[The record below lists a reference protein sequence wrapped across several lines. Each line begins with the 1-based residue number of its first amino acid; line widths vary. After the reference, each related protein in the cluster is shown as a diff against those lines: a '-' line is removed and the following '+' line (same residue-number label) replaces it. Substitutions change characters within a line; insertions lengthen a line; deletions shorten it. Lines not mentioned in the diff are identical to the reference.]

1 MKLLNKIGITF
12 FITTAI
18 LLGSYLYVPIKIGA
32 ASNMFSEEPKA
43 IKITEIIEDSHRSL
57 KYTDYYIKDKDDLS
71 NFYNE
76 LKEIKVL
83 KTLKKEKILNS
94 YKIDMGKEYIEILLG
109 DDFIRVNNEDFML
122 LEPKDNYNNLIM
134 KIKNNFIN

>member
-18 LLGSYLYVPIKIGA
+18 LLGTYLYVPIKLGA
-32 ASNMFSEEPKA
+32 ASNMFSEKPKS
-43 IKITEIIEDSHRSL
+43 IKITAVEKNGYGNLE
-57 KYTDYYIKDKDDLS
+57 YTEYYIENKDDLW

-83 KTLKKEKILNS
+83 KTLKEEEILNS
-94 YKIDMGKEYIEILLG
+94 YKIDMGQEYLGVLLV
-109 DDFIRVNNEDFML
+109 DDFIIVNNEYFIVLD
-122 LEPKDNYNNLIM
+122 PKDNYNNLIM